1 MKNLNILFDFTT
13 SRFSEG
19 PLFYRFLGNF
29 CVKVLIFAKL
39 ILKYPSSNF
48 CILDFFF
55 QDTVPCCYV

>member
-1 MKNLNILFDFTT
+1 MKNLDILLDFTT
-13 SRFSEG
+13 NIFLEG

-48 CILDFFF
+48 CILDFF
-55 QDTVPCCYV
+55 